1 MPVSGVLPLDKPEGP
16 TSHDMV
22 AVARRALKERRIG
35 HTGTLDPF
43 ASGLLLLCVG
53 RATRLA
59 EFLTGLD
66 KTYEAVARL
75 GVATDS
81 EDRDGTVISESDE
94 WRGLDREAVEAALAG
109 FSGAIE
115 QVPPQFSAKKVG
127 GEAMYKKA
135 RRGEHVELEARPVH
149 IHEIELLELE
159 LPDVRFRVRCS
170 SGTYIRSLARDL
182 GEILGV
188 GAHLTHLRRTAIGAF
203 GLEGSLVPDTLEDPD
218 RVAGAWIDPLAA
230 LAHLPRVDV
239 DDAAAADL
247 RHGRRVVAPEMGG
260 EDADPVV
267 VAHGPELIAVA
278 SVADGVLRPRKVFPH
293 D

>member
-1 MPVSGVLPLDKPEGP
+1 MAASGVLPLDKPEGP

-81 EDRDGTVISESDE
+81 EDRDGTVVSESDG

-127 GEAMYKKA
+127 GEAMYRKA
-135 RRGEHVELEARPVH
+135 RRGEYVELAARPVH
-149 IHEIELLELE
+149 IHEIELLELD

-170 SGTYIRSLARDL
+170 SGTYIRSLARDV
-182 GEILGV
+182 GETLGV
-188 GAHLTHLRRTAIGAF
+188 GAHLTQLRRTAIGAF
-203 GLEGSLVPDTLEDPD
+203 GLEGALAPEELDQPHLVD
-218 RVAGAWIDPLAA
+218 AAWIDPLAA
-230 LAHLPRVDV
+230 VAHLPRVHVDV
-239 DDAAAADL
+239 DAAADL
-247 RHGRRVVAPEMGG
+247 RHGRRVVVTERRNG
-260 EDADPVV
+260 DADPVA
-267 VAHGPELIAVA
+267 VAHGMELIAIGLV
-278 SVADGVLRPRKVFPH
+278 SDGVLKPRKVFPH

>member
-1 MPVSGVLPLDKPEGP
+1 MAGAGVLPLDKPEGP

-53 RATRLA
+53 QATRLS

-66 KTYEAVARL
+66 KTYDAVARL

-81 EDRDGTVISESDE
+81 EDRDGVVVSESDD
-94 WRGLDREAVEAALAG
+94 WRGLDGDAVEGALTS

-127 GEAMYKKA
+127 GEAMHRKA
-135 RRGEHVELEARPVH
+135 RRGEHVELPARPVH
-149 IHEIELLELE
+149 IHEIELLDLD
-159 LPDVRFRVRCS
+159 LPAVRFRVRCS

-188 GAHLTHLRRTAIGAF
+188 GAHLTHLRRTAIGSF
-203 GLEGSLVPDTLEDPD
+203 GVEGALTPDELADPA
-218 RVAGAWIDPLAA
+218 RVADAWIEPLAA

-239 DDAAAADL
+239 DDQGAADL
-247 RHGRRVVAPEMGG
+247 RHGRRVTLSGAG
-260 EDADPVV
+260 EADLDPVAI
-267 VAHGPELIAVA
+267 AHGSGLVAVGQV
-278 SVADGVLRPRKVFPH
+278 SDGMLKPRKVFPH

>member
-1 MPVSGVLPLDKPEGP
+1 MTGAGVLPLDKPEGP

-22 AVARRALKERRIG
+22 AQARRALKERRIG

-81 EDRDGTVISESDE
+81 EDRDGTVISESDG
-94 WRGLDREAVEAALAG
+94 WKALDAAVVEAALGG
-109 FSGAIE
+109 FSGVVD

-127 GEAMYKKA
+127 GEAMYLKA
-135 RRGEHVELEARPVH
+135 RRGERVELPARQVN
-149 IHEIELLELE
+149 IHEIELLEMD

-170 SGTYIRSLARDL
+170 SGTYVRSLARDI
-182 GEILGV
+182 GESLGV
-188 GAHLTHLRRTAIGAF
+188 GAHLTYLRRTAVGAF
-203 GLEGSLVPDTLEDPD
+203 AVEGSLQPAELEDPD
-218 RVAGAWIDPLAA
+218 RVEAMWIDPLAA
-230 LAHLPRVDV
+230 LAHLPRVEV
-239 DDAAAADL
+239 DAQAAGDL
-247 RHGRRVVAPEMGG
+247 RHGRRVPAPDAES
-260 EDADPVV
+260 EDLDPVA
-267 VAHGPELIAVA
+267 VAHGADLVAVGRI
-278 SVADGVLRPRKVFPH
+278 SGGVLKPSKVFPH